1 MPKFSKTSLKRL
13 ETCHPILQELCHEA
27 IKDIDFMVICGHRGE
42 EEQNKAF
49 AEGKSKLKYP
59 HSKHNKIPSLA
70 VDLCPVK
77 YEGGKVVLD
86 WDNTKAF
93 KVLAMHLIN
102 QANNKGYPLEWGGLW
117 PKFKDMPHFQLNI
130 KEQLQ

>member
-70 VDLCPVK
+70 VDIAPVAILN
-77 YEGGKVVLD
+77 GKTVID
-86 WDNTKAF
+86 WNDIKKFRT
-93 KVLAMHLIN
+93 LAMHMMNL
-102 QANNKGYPLEWGGLW
+102 ANNKGYPLIWGGHFTTL
-117 PKFKDMPHFQLNI
+117 KDFVHFELGI
-130 KEQLQ
+130 KD